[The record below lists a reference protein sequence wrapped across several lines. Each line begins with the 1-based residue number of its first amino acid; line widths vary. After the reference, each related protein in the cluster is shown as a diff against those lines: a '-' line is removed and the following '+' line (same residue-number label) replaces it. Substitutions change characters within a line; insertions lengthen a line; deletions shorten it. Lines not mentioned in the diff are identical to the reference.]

1 MEETFTCD
9 TFRNSCA
16 DIDEIISVN
25 RYNEQWKDDATWS
38 LTSSFV
44 ILTMQSGFG
53 LLEIGASTA
62 GNEVNTMLKNV
73 ADILFGALAFYC
85 VGYGIAYGSPSNWF
99 MGLGDFFPDRCS

>member
-16 DIDEIISVN
+16 DIDEILSVN

-44 ILTMQSGFG
+44 ILTMQS
-53 LLEIGASTA
+53 
-62 GNEVNTMLKNV
+62 EVNTMLKNV